1 MYVCV
6 ALLWL
11 SICVLLCIVYTNE
24 YYMYFCNAR
33 KGPWLE
39 NKTFYSILF
48 YSILVYE
55 QRSLISA
62 FVFLNLNNI
71 MDIQVQI
78 LMSKV

>member
-1 MYVCV
+1 MFVLLYCGCLYVCYY
-6 ALLWL
+6 AL
-11 SICVLLCIVYTNE
+11 SIPMNIICILVMPVRVLDWKI
-24 YYMYFCNAR
+24 
-33 KGPWLE
+33 KH
-39 NKTFYSILF
+39 SILF
-48 YSILVYE
+48 YSFLVYE